1 MPSIFFYILKLS
13 VALAAVH
20 LFYQLVLRRLTF
32 YNWNRWYLLGYT
44 ILAFLIPFINI
55 TPILESN
62 EWSDVRIINWVPVI
76 NEGTALQDMHDNS
89 GSLNLSSGNILIIIM
104 MSGAVFLFVR
114 LIIQF
119 ISFNRMRQKAIPFAE
134 NGLTIYQVNENI
146 IPFSF
151 GNSIFINKHLHSEE
165 ELREIIKHE
174 FIHVKQKHS
183 MDIIW
188 GELLC
193 LLNWYNPFAW
203 LLKRSIRQ
211 NLEFIADNKV
221 VQNGIDKKEYQ
232 YLLLKVIG
240 NSQYSIATQFNFS
253 SLKKRI
259 AMMNKTKSAK
269 LQVGRFLFLFPVLA
283 IILLAFR
290 NSFNNDSTNAKTN
303 KQVVILTDTIP
314 DVNTPNSKGYYID
327 IKDNK
332 GNCMVVIKGKDKKEV
347 KRLLLTEW
355 NERPDYYENL
365 YGEIISPTKVEIE
378 KNIKASNPEIST
390 VTVKNNIAT
399 VTLKNG
405 KTETY
410 ALTLQSEKKAFEER
424 CGFKEVAIEPIEN
437 EEIKIAEDRS
447 IKSVLATEAELEEV
461 VVTVMPLQKVVSTTG
476 EIKEVTVIGK
486 PLTKTIATNSDLQ
499 EVVVTGALTKSAVSK
514 TGEIKEVIVAG
525 KPSKVATTVNSS
537 VGTNIKNPIVNV
549 VSEANATGTTNIDSN
564 PIDNGELDI
573 KITITKGTTPEQL
586 EKLIGQLK
594 EKGYELTFTNKDYND
609 GILTQLSGIIK
620 YKGSNSSFS
629 LSDFDQAIIKVYREG
644 DNVEFRIYTGKN
656 KVAL

>member
-1 MPSIFFYILKLS
+1 MPSLFFYLLKLS
-13 VALAAVH
+13 VALAVVH

-62 EWSDVRIINWVPVI
+62 EWSDVRIINLVPVI
-76 NEGTALQDMHDNS
+76 NEGNVLQNIHDNS
-89 GSLNLSSGNILIIIM
+89 GSFLLSPKKIIIIILI
-104 MSGAVFLFVR
+104 SGALFLFVR
-114 LIIQF
+114 LILQF
-119 ISFNRMRQKAIPFAE
+119 ISFNRMKKKAKPFTE

-151 GNSIFINKHLHSEE
+151 GNSIFINHQLHSEE

-240 NSQYSIATQFNFS
+240 SGQYSIATQFNFS

-269 LQVGRFLFLFPVLA
+269 LQVGWFLFLFPVLA

-290 NSFNNDSTNAKTN
+290 NSFNDSTNAKTN
-303 KQVVILTDTIP
+303 MLAVVLTDTIP
-314 DVNTPNSKGYYID
+314 DVNTLNSKGYYID

-332 GNCMVVIKGKDKKEV
+332 GNCMVVIKDKGKKEV

-355 NERPDYYENL
+355 NEKSEYYENL
-365 YGEIISPTKVEIE
+365 YGEILSPTKVEIE
-378 KNIKASNPEIST
+378 KNIKASNPEIRT
-390 VTVKNNIAT
+390 VTVNGNIAT

-410 ALTLQSEKKAFEER
+410 ALTLKSGKKAFEER
-424 CGFKEVAIEPIEN
+424 CGIKEVAIEPVEK
-437 EEIKIAEDRS
+437 EEVRIAEDRS
-447 IKSVLATEAELEEV
+447 IKSVQATEAELEEV
-461 VVTVMPLQKVVSTTG
+461 VVTGMPLKKVITTNG
-476 EIKEVTVIGK
+476 ELKEVTFVGK

-499 EVVVTGALTKSAVSK
+499 EVLVTGTLTKSAVST
-514 TGEIKEVIVAG
+514 TGEIKEVTVAG
-525 KPSKVATTVNSS
+525 KPAKVATTVNGS
-537 VGTNIKNPIVNV
+537 VVTNIKNPNVNV
-549 VSEANATGTTNIDSN
+549 VSEANKTNTTNIDSN

-594 EKGYELTFTNKDYND
+594 EKGYELKFTNKDYND
-609 GILTQLSGIIK
+609 GILTQLSGTIK